1 MSEHE
6 TPMTLGVV
14 MIVKNEEKNLGGILS
29 DVRDVMDE
37 ICIVDTGSSDGTVAL
52 AESFG
57 AKIEHLPWRNDFSAA
72 RNHSLACASSDYLLW
87 LDADDRIDKGG
98 VEALLKLK
106 ARLRPEKDR
115 AYTLRILGRSKD
127 MPDTLSR
134 QTRIIPNRKGVRF
147 EGRVH
152 EQILPSLQR
161 TGVAIEPVD
170 ITIMHTGYHD
180 PDTRAAKARRNLEIL
195 TDELREGKD
204 TASQHFFM
212 AMACIG
218 LEDYGQCL
226 EHLYKARQKRTDED
240 WHHFS
245 YTISTDCLLRLGRA
259 EDACQEIEAGTKLYP
274 DSPLLHYYL
283 GAACMRAGRD
293 AQAAAA
299 LKKAASL
306 PLKVDSYPSPPDLD
320 AAILLQYGKA
330 LEKTGQTD
338 EAIKAYAR
346 ALKSG
351 ARRKDLHQALGMA
364 YLQSG
369 RITEALSH
377 LETARELSAS
387 VDPVTWLSLA
397 RLCYLRKDPGQA
409 QRLYLEILREIP
421 EHLQALVGIL
431 DTSIDLDDTESF
443 FNALEQIL
451 IVLDVPI
458 PEASIDSLAQCAEL
472 CMRAADRIKAAEPDM
487 ARRLAQTAL
496 RLDASNAGAH
506 LLLADLFARQ
516 GDLRQMLAS
525 LESALQHGADHEE
538 VRRRIDSAP
547 VT

>member
-14 MIVKNEEKNLGGILS
+14 MIVKNEEQRLGGILS
-29 DVRDVMDE
+29 DIHEVVDE
-37 ICIVDTGSSDGTVAL
+37 ICVVDTGSSDGTVAL

-57 AKIEHLPWRNDFSAA
+57 ARIERFPWRNDFSAA
-72 RNHSLACASSDYLLW
+72 RNHSLGCAKSDYLLW
-87 LDADDRIDKGG
+87 LDADDRIDEGSAK
-98 VEALLKLK
+98 ALLKLK
-106 ARLRPEKDR
+106 TRLRSEKDR
-115 AYTLRILGRSKD
+115 AYTLKILGRSQD
-127 MPDTLSR
+127 MPDTLSC

-152 EQILPSLQR
+152 EQVLPSLQR
-161 TGVAIEPVD
+161 TGIAIQPVD

-226 EHLYKARQKRTDED
+226 EHLKKARERRTDED
-240 WHHFS
+240 WLHFS

-283 GAACMRAGRD
+283 GVACMRAGRD

-320 AAILLQYGKA
+320 AAILFQYGKA

-338 EAIKAYAR
+338 EAINAYAR

-351 ARRKDLHQALGMA
+351 DRQKDLHQALGMA

-369 RITEALSH
+369 QITEALSH
-377 LETARELSAS
+377 LETARELSGG

-397 RLCYLRKDPGQA
+397 RLRHLRKDPGQA
-409 QRLYLEILREIP
+409 QRLYLEILRETP
-421 EHLQALVGIL
+421 EHVQALVGIL
-431 DTSIDLDDTESF
+431 DTSIDLDDTETF
-443 FNALEQIL
+443 FNALEQTL